1 MLEVLTNHV
10 RFGGSVTSNRLAAP
24 PTPRLS
30 VHTVDMM
37 PPVRS
42 VTPNVV
48 AFGRRNTIAINPRM
62 LPMPAV
68 TSGLPKQP
76 LLGVI
81 ERADLPALRGTRNKF
96 FVKSPDQLRESS
108 RLAMNS
114 KFGVYWANRDMQRHL
129 NATPGDV
136 TTKRNDASLENILYG
151 NSASAVSPAPRTPD
165 LLQTKT
171 NPSTAPG
178 VKRNAKLRKVE
189 LVI

>member
-10 RFGGSVTSNRLAAP
+10 RFGGSVTPNRLAAP

-30 VHTVDMM
+30 VHTVDMT

-48 AFGRRNTIAINPRM
+48 AFGRRNTIPINSRI

-81 ERADLPALRGTRNKF
+81 ERADLPTLRGTKNKF
-96 FVKSPDQLRESS
+96 FVKSPDQLRDSA
-108 RLAMNS
+108 RAKS

-151 NSASAVSPAPRTPD
+151 NSSSAVSPAPRTPD
-165 LLQTKT
+165 LLQISGKGT

-178 VKRNAKLRKVE
+178 LKRTTILGG
-189 LVI
+189 